1 MEIHLI
7 KDSDTSGNTRVI
19 LPHSDQK
26 FLRVALHK
34 LDKMRSPKSQP
45 LLGIILDAEDFETE
59 KLNFN
64 KVEALENLKEGIT
77 ISKERQDL
85 FLKEH
90 TEILIRVYNLLEEG
104 YLLCIP

>member
-7 KDSDTSGNTRVI
+7 REWDNTGSTRRI

-34 LDKMRSPKSQP
+34 LDKMRSPENESI
-45 LLGIILDAEDFETE
+45 LGIILDSEDLEE
-59 KLNFN
+59 AKQGFN
-64 KVEALENLKEGIT
+64 KDEALKSLKEGID
-77 ISKERQDL
+77 ISIKRQDL

-90 TEILIRVYNLLEEG
+90 TDMLKRAHDFIKEG

>member
-7 KDSDTSGNTRVI
+7 KDSETSDSTRVI

-26 FLRVALHK
+26 FLRAALHK
-34 LDKMRSPKSQP
+34 LDKMRSPKSEP
-45 LLGIILDAEDFETE
+45 LLGIILDAEDFELE
-59 KLNFN
+59 KQNFN
-64 KVEALENLKEGIT
+64 KEEALESIKEGIS

-90 TEILIRVYNLLEEG
+90 TEILIRVRNLLQEG
-104 YLLCIP
+104 YLLCMP